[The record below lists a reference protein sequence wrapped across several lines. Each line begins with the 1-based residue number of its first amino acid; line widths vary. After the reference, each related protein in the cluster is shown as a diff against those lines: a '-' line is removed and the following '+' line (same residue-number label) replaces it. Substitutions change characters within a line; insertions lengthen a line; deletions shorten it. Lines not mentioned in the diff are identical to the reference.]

1 MLAFVFGAEELF
13 AFVHAWFDCPFAFL
27 PVGRADF
34 AVLFEELEGLD
45 HSESFVDRASQ
56 GQIVD
61 DLMAYDSILVDQDI
75 GGFEVTVDDSCGMR
89 FLQSRYRSQ
98 NR

>member
-1 MLAFVFGAEELF
+1 MVLAFVFGAEELF
-13 AFVHAWFDCPFAFL
+13 AFVDAWFDCPFAFL

-45 HSESFVDRASQ
+45 HSESFVDRAPQ

-61 DLMAYDSILVDQDI
+61 DLVADDPFLVDQ
-75 GGFEVTVDDSCGMR
+75 EQASQVDE
-89 FLQSRYRSQ
+89 Q
-98 NR
+98 NLL